1 MGKLDSKIALVTGS
15 GRGIGRGIAR
25 AVSEEGA
32 RVGIADLS
40 EDRARATCDELRKRD
55 GEAIAIQAD
64 VTKPE
69 DVQRMVDTIIDEY
82 GRLDILVNNAGI
94 DTFSLVVDMPLDQ
107 WREMLETNLTSVF
120 LCTKAALPTMIEN
133 RWGRIINIGSQLG
146 HKGTAT
152 MAHYCA
158 SKAGIFGFTKSVAY
172 EVAEYGITANVINPG
187 PVETDMLAS
196 VPQDWLDAKK
206 AEMPLRRFGK
216 VEEIAPAAVFL
227 ATEEAGYTT
236 GITLNICG
244 GDVML

>member
-1 MGKLDSKIALVTGS
+1 
-15 GRGIGRGIAR
+15 
-25 AVSEEGA
+25 
-32 RVGIADLS
+32 
-40 EDRARATCDELRKRD
+40 
-55 GEAIAIQAD
+55 
-64 VTKPE
+64 
-69 DVQRMVDTIIDEY
+69 
-82 GRLDILVNNAGI
+82 
-94 DTFSLVVDMPLDQ
+94 
-107 WREMLETNLTSVF
+107 
-120 LCTKAALPTMIEN
+120 
-133 RWGRIINIGSQLG
+133 
-146 HKGTAT
+146 